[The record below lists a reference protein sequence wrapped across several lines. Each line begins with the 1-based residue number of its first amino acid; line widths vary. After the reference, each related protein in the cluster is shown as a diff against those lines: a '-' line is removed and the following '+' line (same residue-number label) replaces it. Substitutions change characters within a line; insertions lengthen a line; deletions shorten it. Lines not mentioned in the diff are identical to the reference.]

1 MKLIKNVKIPA
12 NLLTECPKDT
22 EPDEFVVK
30 DILFDTDE
38 IIEIGDD
45 VSVREGCEI
54 ISGKGLVALPGLI
67 DVHVHLRQP
76 GNEQKETIKSGTMAA
91 AAGGMTTIMAMPNVN
106 PFPDNV
112 ETMKEYQALIDR
124 EAVVNVVPY
133 ACITH
138 MEKGDCVVDMKALQE
153 MGYNAFSDD
162 GVGVQAD
169 GVMEQA
175 MEKSAELGTMIVAH
189 TEDMNYRKPGAC
201 MNAGRKAQELGL
213 IGIPNECEWKQ
224 LERDLE
230 LVKKTGAHYH
240 CCHMS
245 AKKSVEL
252 LREYKEMG
260 CDVSGEATCHH
271 LLLTDEDVQ
280 GTNWKMN
287 PPLKSEEDR
296 QALLE
301 GIKDGTVQL
310 IANDH
315 APHTEEEKN
324 KPMDQAPFGIVT
336 IENAFSLLYT
346 NLVKTGELTLDQLVQ
361 LMSTNPAERFGF
373 ERKGNLK
380 KGYASDL
387 ILVDLDHEFV
397 IDKEK
402 FHTKGR
408 NTPFDGW
415 KCFGKVKQTFVNGI
429 SVYKEEN

>member
-12 NLLTECPKDT
+12 DLLTECQADAR
-22 EPDEFVVK
+22 EEEFVVQ
-30 DILFDTDE
+30 DILFDE
-38 IIEIGDD
+38 NGIIDIGHD
-45 VSVREGCEI
+45 VGVREGCEI
-54 ISGKGLVALPGLI
+54 ISGKGLVLLPGLI

-76 GNEQKETIKSGTMAA
+76 GNEKKETIKTGTMAA
-91 AAGGMTTIMAMPNVN
+91 AAGGMTTVMAMPNVN

-112 ETMKEYQALIDR
+112 ETMKEYQKLIDQ
-124 EAVVNVVPY
+124 EAVVNVIPY
-133 ACITH
+133 GCITCK
-138 MEKGDCVVDMKALQE
+138 EAGDNVVDMKAMQD
-153 MGYNAFSDD
+153 MGYNWFSDD

-169 GVMEQA
+169 GVMEIA
-175 MEKSAELGTMIVAH
+175 MEKSSKLGTMIVAH

-201 MNAGRKAQELGL
+201 INQGAKAKELGL
-213 IGIPNECEWKQ
+213 LGIPNECEWKQ
-224 LERDLE
+224 LERDLK
-230 LVKKTGAHYH
+230 LVEKTGAHYH

-245 AKKSVEL
+245 AKESVQL
-252 LREYKEMG
+252 LREYKAKG

-271 LLLTDEDVQ
+271 LILTEDDIQ

-287 PPLKSEEDR
+287 PPLKTEEDR
-296 QALLE
+296 QALID
-301 GIKDGTVQL
+301 GIKDGTIQL

-346 NLVKTGELTLDQLVQ
+346 NLVRTGEITLAQLVR
-361 LMSTNPAERFGF
+361 LMSTNPAKRFGF
-373 ERKGNLK
+373 EEKGILK

-387 ILVDLDHEFV
+387 ILVDMDHQFV

-402 FHTKGR
+402 FHSKGK